1 MSRRETI
8 LLSIPALQQIH
19 EYINSIASSFDFLL
33 SKGGTPRAS
42 ERNTGEAR
50 HRNCWKK
57 VKHKVQ
63 NIRFDGTTD
72 ETRCSL
78 MKLADWDLYIYHHIV
93 YWQATD
99 QLSKHENQRNVTWKI
114 RKQCESFTCTA
125 RLRKVRFN
133 PIRGKRVEAV
143 SITTD
148 IIKGIRR
155 EEERVRRAVSWK
167 YNVDTKNIISACV
180 LGRLNG
186 NWWLREQ

>member
-1 MSRRETI
+1 MSRSETI

-33 SKGGTPRAS
+33 SKGGTSRAS

-63 NIRFDGTTD
+63 NIRFDGRNAMQSE
-72 ETRCSL
+72 ETRWLTSI
-78 MKLADWDLYIYHHIV
+78 YISPYRLLTGHRPQTN
-93 YWQATD
+93 YT
-99 QLSKHENQRNVTWKI
+99 HENQRNVTWKI
-114 RKQCESFTCTA
+114 RTQCETFTCTA

-133 PIRGKRVEAV
+133 PIPGKRVEAV

-155 EEERVRRAVSWK
+155 EERMRGAVSWT
-167 YNVDTKNIISACV
+167 YTVDTKNIISACV
-180 LGRLNG
+180 LGRFM
-186 NWWLREQ
+186 EIDD